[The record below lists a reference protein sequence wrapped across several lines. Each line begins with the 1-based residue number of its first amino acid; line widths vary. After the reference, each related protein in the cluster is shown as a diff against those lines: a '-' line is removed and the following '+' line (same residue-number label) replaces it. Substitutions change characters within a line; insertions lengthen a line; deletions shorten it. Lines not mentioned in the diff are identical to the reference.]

1 MPAADGSTALD
12 LYELLIET
20 DFAAAHRLRDY
31 QGNCE
36 RLHGH
41 NWKVAVALRG
51 RELDRLGL
59 LLDFRE
65 ARRLLAEVIGPFDH
79 QCLNDLDAFRDQNPT
94 TENIARTIFEGLSA
108 RLPAGVEVA
117 RVTAWESA
125 NCGASYTTE
134 KP

>member
-1 MPAADGSTALD
+1 M
-12 LYELLIET
+12 
-20 DFAAAHRLRDY
+20 RDY

-51 RELDRLGL
+51 RKLDRLGM

-65 ARRLLAEVIGPFDH
+65 AKRLLAEVTGPFDH
-79 QCLNDLDAFRDQNPT
+79 ECLNDLDVFRDQNPT
-94 TENIARTIFEGLSA
+94 TENIARTIFDGLSA
-108 RLPAGVEVA
+108 RLPEGITVA

-125 NCGASYTTE
+125 NCGASFSRG
-134 KP
+134 KS